1 MNSTASEKSHRSN
14 PLIQSALVVTL
25 LAIAAVW
32 LYRVPYKASGLEI
45 PPDTVEYAL
54 APLQLLETGHYA
66 IMLEGRPLPP
76 RYPPWFSV
84 IVITPAYL
92 LLGHD
97 PGNAI
102 LPITLTAV
110 IGVFFAWSI
119 GRRITGSS
127 LGGIF
132 AGLALLVVPTYTLWA
147 REVMSD
153 VPSIAVMLGACLLY
167 LYILDRPPSAWRDF
181 FAGLLV
187 AVAVL
192 FRPVF
197 AAMALPFILAFWRQR
212 KIFLRRTAIFLL
224 PILCAA
230 IATALYNRATF
241 GSPWRNGYHFWTP
254 VPSDYPNLT
263 FSLDYVQTNLWV
275 LNHTAFPIF
284 LGVALLAWI
293 IGRMTPRKSALAA
306 SRQGLLQL
314 VFFVVLAAGPI
325 VAFHL
330 LYFFPTDR
338 FQLPLLAGTAVI
350 TGCLVALLF
359 EERWLSLLKLV
370 LPALLLMAIA
380 YCFTT
385 PEPSPARRLA
395 ADEVRQRTPA
405 NAIVISAI
413 DPVYL
418 ERMAATGSERR
429 IVPLSRRVEYAS
441 KLLAPRRIDHPNPPP
456 GNWHDHRAI
465 GLVRGGAEEAV
476 RFVASEQVEKLA
488 ALAVTGTPIFLEAAF
503 LDRSDIGVLAQ
514 LKARFEF
521 VAQGPNLFEL
531 HPRNA
536 P

>member
-1 MNSTASEKSHRSN
+1 MASETSHQRN
-14 PLIQSALVVTL
+14 PLIQWALVLTL

-32 LYRVPYKASGLEI
+32 LYRAPYKASGLDV

-54 APLQLLETGHYA
+54 APLQLLETGHYE
-66 IMLEGRPLPP
+66 IILEGRPLPP

-84 IVITPAYL
+84 IVIAPAYL

-110 IGVFFAWSI
+110 LGVFFAWAI
-119 GRRITGSS
+119 GRRITNSS
-127 LGGIF
+127 FGGIF
-132 AGLALLVVPTYTLWA
+132 AGLALLAVPTYSLWA
-147 REVMSD
+147 SQVMSD
-153 VPSIAVMLGACLLY
+153 VPSIAVMLGGCLLY
-167 LYILDRPPSAWRDF
+167 LHVLDCPQSAWRDF

-197 AAMALPFILAFWRQR
+197 AAMVLPFVLAFWRQR
-212 KIFLRRTAIFLL
+212 KIFLRRTAIFLIPL
-224 PILCAA
+224 VSAA
-230 IATALYNRATF
+230 IVTALYNRATF
-241 GSPWRNGYHFWTP
+241 GSPSRNGYHFWTP

-275 LNHTAFPIF
+275 LTHTAFPSF
-284 LGVALLAWI
+284 LAIALLAWI
-293 IGRMTPRKSALAA
+293 IGRMTSRKNALAT
-306 SRQGLLQL
+306 SQQGLLQL
-314 VFFVVLAAGPI
+314 VFFFVLTTGPI

-350 TGCLVALLF
+350 AGCIVALLF

-370 LPALLLMAIA
+370 LPTLLLMAIA
-380 YCFTT
+380 YRVTT

-395 ADEVRQRTPA
+395 ADEIRQHTPV

-418 ERMAATGSERR
+418 ERMAASGSARQ

-441 KLLAPRRIDHPNPPP
+441 KLLAPRRINHPDPPP
-456 GNWHDHRAI
+456 VNWHDHRAI

-476 RFVASEQVEKLA
+476 RFVASEQVENLA
-488 ALAVTGTPIFLEAAF
+488 ARALAGTPIFLDASF
-503 LDRSDIGVLAQ
+503 LDRSDVGVLAQ

-521 VAQGPNLFEL
+521 VSRGPNLFEL
-531 HPRNA
+531 RPR
-536 P
+536 

>member
-1 MNSTASEKSHRSN
+1 MASETFRQKN
-14 PLIQSALVVTL
+14 PLIQSALVLIL
-25 LAIAAVW
+25 LATAAVW
-32 LYRVPYKASGLEI
+32 FYRAPYKASGLEV

-54 APLQLLETGHYA
+54 APLQLLETGHYE
-66 IMLEGRPLPP
+66 IILEGRPLPP

-84 IVITPAYL
+84 IVIAPAYL

-110 IGVFFAWSI
+110 LGVFFAWAI
-119 GRRITGSS
+119 GRRITNSS

-132 AGLALLVVPTYTLWA
+132 AGLALLAVPTYNLWA
-147 REVMSD
+147 SQVMSD

-167 LYILDRPPSAWRDF
+167 LHVLDRLPSAWRDF

-187 AVAVL
+187 AIAML

-197 AAMALPFILAFWRQR
+197 AAMALPFVLAFWRQR
-212 KIFLRRTAIFLL
+212 KIFLRRTAIFLIPL
-224 PILCAA
+224 VSAA
-230 IATALYNRATF
+230 IGTALYNRATF

-275 LNHTAFPIF
+275 LTHTAFPIF
-284 LGVALLAWI
+284 FAIALLAWI
-293 IGRMTPRKSALAA
+293 IARMTPRKNALSA

-314 VFFVVLAAGPI
+314 VFFFVLTAGPI

-338 FQLPLLAGTAVI
+338 FQLPVLAGTAVI
-350 TGCLVALLF
+350 TGCIVALLF

-370 LPALLLMAIA
+370 LPTLLLMAIA
-380 YCFTT
+380 YRITT
-385 PEPSPARRLA
+385 PEPPPARRLA
-395 ADEVRQRTPA
+395 ADEIRQHTPA

-418 ERMAATGSERR
+418 ERMAASGSARR

-441 KLLAPRRIDHPNPPP
+441 KLLAPRRIEHPDPPP
-456 GNWHDHRAI
+456 VNWHDHRAI

-476 RFVASEQVEKLA
+476 RFVASEQVENLA
-488 ALAVTGTPIFLEAAF
+488 ARARAGTPIFLDASF
-503 LDRSDIGVLAQ
+503 LDRSDVGVLAQ
-514 LKARFEF
+514 LKARFDF
-521 VAQGPNLFEL
+521 VAHRPNLFEL
-531 HPRNA
+531 RPR
-536 P
+536 

>member
-1 MNSTASEKSHRSN
+1 MASETSRQKN
-14 PLIQSALVVTL
+14 PLRHAAAVLAL

-32 LYRVPYKASGLEI
+32 LYRAPYKASGLDV

-54 APLQLLETGHYA
+54 APLQLLETGHYE

-84 IVITPAYL
+84 IVIAPAYV

-102 LPITLTAV
+102 LPITAT
-110 IGVFFAWSI
+110 GVLGIFFAWAI
-119 GRRITGSS
+119 GRRITHSS

-132 AGLALLVVPTYTLWA
+132 AGLALLAVPTYSLWA
-147 REVMSD
+147 SQVMSD

-167 LYILDRPPSAWRDF
+167 LHVLKRPPSAWRALL
-181 FAGLLV
+181 AGLLV
-187 AVAVL
+187 AIAVL

-197 AAMALPFILAFWRQR
+197 AAMALPFVLAFWRQR
-212 KIFLRRTAIFLL
+212 KTFLRQTAIFLIPL
-224 PILCAA
+224 VSAA
-230 IATALYNRATF
+230 IVTALYNRATF

-275 LNHTAFPIF
+275 LIHTAFPIF
-284 LGVALLAWI
+284 FAIALLAWI
-293 IGRMTPRKSALAA
+293 IARMTPRKNALAA
-306 SRQGLLQL
+306 SRQNLLQL
-314 VFFVVLAAGPI
+314 VFFFVLTAGPI

-338 FQLPLLAGTAVI
+338 FHLPLLAGTAVI
-350 TGCLVALLF
+350 AGCLVALLF

-370 LPALLLMAIA
+370 VPTLLLMAIA
-380 YCFTT
+380 YRVTT
-385 PEPSPARRLA
+385 PEPSPARRVA
-395 ADEVRQRTPA
+395 ADEIRQHTPV

-418 ERMAATGSERR
+418 ERMAASGSSRQ

-441 KLLAPRRIDHPNPPP
+441 KLLAPRRIDHPDPPP
-456 GNWHDHRAI
+456 ANWHDHRAI

-476 RFVASEQVEKLA
+476 RFVASEHVENLA
-488 ALAVTGTPIFLEAAF
+488 ARALAGTPIFLDASF
-503 LDRSDIGVLAQ
+503 LDRSDVGVLAQ

-521 VAQGPNLFEL
+521 VPYRPNLFEL
-531 HPRNA
+531 RPR
-536 P
+536 